1 MEGVASTVIN
11 TAVTYSLLT
20 TFLIMSSLFKLTTT
34 YAPIFSLLNA
44 ETEERRDELTTKWKD
59 NKLAELNF
67 IGIVVS

>member
-1 MEGVASTVIN
+1 
-11 TAVTYSLLT
+11 
-20 TFLIMSSLFKLTTT
+20 MSSLFKLTTT

-67 IGIVVS
+67 IGIVVG